1 MFKMCGLNYSWLRA
15 FSLRVFSKS
24 KLIWIWIIFSW
35 GILEISDDYCELH
48 WMIKDRAPAIRAALQ
63 QSSPLAREK
72 DPVGKLTLAKN
83 DFSIFQLSY
92 MLRFCIKPL
101 CLMLNYH
108 RMVSSVSFRLF
119 NFFLS
124 FIFFTQKK
132 TTYFSRLIFWFSYM
146 VRFCTIPLCLLLN

>member
-1 MFKMCGLNYSWLRA
+1 MFKMFGLNYSWLRA

-72 DPVGKLTLAKN
+72 DPIEKLTVCK
-83 DFSIFQLSY
+83 
-92 MLRFCIKPL
+92 K
-101 CLMLNYH
+101 
-108 RMVSSVSFRLF
+108 RLF
-119 NFFLS
+119 NFSTFIHVEILYKTALSHAKLSGWSVQWVSGCLTFFCLS
-124 FIFFTQKK
+124 FFSPRKKQHTLVGWFFNFHTWWDFAL
-132 TTYFSRLIFWFSYM
+132 YHSVSS
-146 VRFCTIPLCLLLN
+146 